1 MVKFAKDEAN
11 NLKVRQIRE
20 AGKEL
25 FWKFGIRRVSIEEV
39 CRKAEVSK
47 VTFYKYFENKND
59 LAIHLLDT
67 IYTESLETYRELMGR
82 DIPFEDKVRET
93 IRMKMEGTQE
103 ISNEMIDDILG
114 HPDEEIKNYYQ
125 SIATT
130 VLQEV
135 VRWYAEAQ
143 KKGEVRQD
151 IRVEFMMFFMNH
163 MMELAQDE
171 RLLGIYGNSRDAIME
186 LLNFFFYGIMPR
198 KGN

>member
-1 MVKFAKDEAN
+1 MVKFDKEEAN
-11 NLKVRQIRE
+11 NLKISQIRD

-25 FWKFGIRRVSIEEV
+25 FWKFGIRRVTIEEI

-67 IYTESLETYRELMGR
+67 VYKESLMVYRELMSR
-82 DIPFEDKVRET
+82 DIPFEEKVRET

-103 ISNEMIDDILG
+103 VSNELIDDILG
-114 HPDEEIKNYYQ
+114 NPDEEIKTYYAN
-125 SIATT
+125 IASS
-130 VLQEV
+130 VLHEV
-135 VRWYAEAQ
+135 VKGYSEAQ

-151 IRVEFMMFFMNH
+151 IKVEFMLFFMGH
-163 MMELAQDE
+163 MMELAHDD
-171 RLLGIYGNSRDAIME
+171 RLLGLYGNSRDAIME